1 MKVLVCFPVLLLAA
15 APALAETIV
24 STAPRGETESI
35 TVSFA
40 DLNIN
45 TEDGWAR
52 LDGRL
57 RAAARTVCDVR
68 PEQESL
74 VREKA
79 TARCFRS
86 ALSKGREAGR
96 EMMAARQSGT
106 LLAAASVIAVAR
118 P

>member
-15 APALAETIV
+15 APSLAQPIV
-24 STAPRGETESI
+24 STAPRGETESV

-40 DLNIN
+40 DLNLN
-45 TEDGWAR
+45 TENGWAR
-52 LDGRL
+52 FDGRL

-68 PEQESL
+68 PEQETL
-74 VREKA
+74 VRENA
-79 TARCFRS
+79 TNRCFRS

-96 EMMAARQSGT
+96 EVLAARQSGT
-106 LLAAASVIAVAR
+106 MLAAASVIAISR